1 MIGRTLSIYLA
12 KRFLLTIGSVF
23 ACLFGLIYL
32 VDFVEMLRR
41 TSGLPDAT
49 TLLVAALCLQRTP
62 AVCEQILPFA
72 VLAGA
77 MFAFTGLSRRL
88 ELVVARAAGISAW
101 QFLAPPV
108 LIVFLTGVLSVVA
121 FNPLAAGLK
130 ERADRIEAEIFRV
143 GRPQTD
149 TSLWIRQRSI
159 DGQSILR
166 AEYSSDAGTR
176 LTTVAAFVYDPKG
189 VFVERVEADT
199 ALLRPGFWD
208 LKNARVTS
216 PDEEPQ
222 SVGNYLLATNLTPEQ
237 VTQSFVAP
245 EAVSFWRLPEIGR
258 RTEEAGLD
266 SGLYRLR
273 YQSLLARPLLLVAMV
288 LIAASFSLRFFRFGG
303 VARMLAG
310 GAGAGFVL
318 YVATKLVGDL
328 GGAGLLSAPFAAWSP
343 AVIGSLLGTLVLLH
357 QEDG

>member
-1 MIGRTLSIYLA
+1 MIGPTLALYLS
-12 KRFLLTIGSVF
+12 KRFLLTIGAVF
-23 ACLFGLIYL
+23 ACLFGLVYL

-41 TSGLPDAT
+41 TSGLPDVTALRVAT
-49 TLLVAALCLQRTP
+49 LCLWRAP
-62 AVCEQILPFA
+62 AVSEQLMPFS

-77 MFAFTGLSRRL
+77 MFAFAALSRRL
-88 ELVVARAAGISAW
+88 ELTIARAAGISAW
-101 QFLAPPV
+101 EFLAPPV
-108 LIVFLTGVLSVVA
+108 LIVLVLGILSVVA

-130 ERADRIEAEIFRV
+130 ESADRIEVGIFRA

-159 DGQSILR
+159 DGQAILR
-166 AEYSSDAGTR
+166 AEFSSDAGTS
-176 LTTVAAFVYDPKG
+176 LSVVTAFVYDPG
-189 VFVERVEADT
+189 GAFVERVEAAT
-199 ALLRPGFWD
+199 ALLRPGFWEMKD
-208 LKNARVTS
+208 ARVTS
-216 PDEEPQ
+216 PEDEPQ
-222 SVGNYLLATNLTPEQ
+222 SVGTYMLATNLTAEQ

-245 EAVSFWRLPEIGR
+245 DAVSFWDLPEVGR
-258 RTEEAGLD
+258 RTEGAGLD
-266 SGLYRLR
+266 SSRYRLR
-273 YQSLLARPLLLVAMV
+273 YQTLLARPLLLVAMV

-310 GAGAGFVL
+310 GAAAGFVL

-343 AVIGSLLGTLVLLH
+343 AVIGSLLGILVLLH